1 MGAVRPVPRVRSAL
15 FVPGGRADFLAKADQ
30 RGADAVILDLEDSVA
45 EGGLDDA
52 RKNVGKWI
60 MTRPGPTNPVVCVR
74 INALDEGRLRE
85 DLAAI
90 VHPQL
95 TAVVVP
101 KVLHEDQ
108 VKEVAEALA
117 YYEGMRTLTLGQVRI
132 WPLVETAQAVQR
144 ADRIAAASPRIA
156 YMGAGTSRQGDIARA
171 LRFKWTEENT
181 ETLYIRSKVLVD
193 VRAAGV
199 PNPISGLISIIDST
213 KEMEMLARQ
222 SRQLGYEGLMAIHP
236 SHVAIINEI
245 FSPSSEELQEA
256 REVLEALADA
266 EARGLGAVTYK
277 GAMIDKAMAETIKA
291 EGILD

>member
-1 MGAVRPVPRVRSAL
+1 MPRPAPRVRSAL

-30 RGADAVILDLEDSVA
+30 RGADAIIIDLEDSVA
-45 EGGLDDA
+45 DGKLDEA
-52 RKNVGKWI
+52 RANTGKWI
-60 MTRPGPTNPVVCVR
+60 SSRPSPLNPVVCVR
-74 INALDEGRLRE
+74 INALDEGRLND

-90 VHPQL
+90 VYPQL

-101 KVLHEDQ
+101 KLSHEDE
-108 VKEVAEALA
+108 VREVADKLSF
-117 YYEGMRTLTLGQVRI
+117 YEGARGMEHGTVRI
-132 WPLVETAQAVQR
+132 WPLVETASAIQR
-144 ADRIAAASPRIA
+144 ADKVASASDRVA

-171 LRFKWTEENT
+171 IRFQWSPENT
-181 ETLYIRSKVLVD
+181 ETLFIRSKVLVD

-199 PNPISGLISIIDST
+199 PNPVSGLVSIIDST

-236 SHVAIINEI
+236 SHVAIINEV
-245 FSPSSEELQEA
+245 FSPTEAEIQEA
-256 REVLEALADA
+256 KEVMEALADA

-291 EGILD
+291 QGILD